1 MMDDSSLPFPEE
13 PFSRSSLIPTSRIK
27 STGAFTQ
34 FAARLSTSDHLADSG
49 AMRARNDYATIV
61 GHPPSSDGGASTAGN
76 FNGLLYFDCL
86 PDRIEILAYLNELAF
101 LHDGIYA
108 PYTYPKTLMTDIS
121 QTTLRWMKTK

>member
-1 MMDDSSLPFPEE
+1 MDDSSLPFPEE

-34 FAARLSTSDHLADSG
+34 FAARLSTNNHLADSG
-49 AMRARNDYATIV
+49 TLRARSDYAAIV
-61 GHPPSSDGGASTAGN
+61 GNSPSSDGGASTVGN

-101 LHDGIYA
+101 LHDGRYG
-108 PYTYPKTLMTDIS
+108 PYTYSKTLMTDTS
-121 QTTLRWMKTK
+121 QTTPR